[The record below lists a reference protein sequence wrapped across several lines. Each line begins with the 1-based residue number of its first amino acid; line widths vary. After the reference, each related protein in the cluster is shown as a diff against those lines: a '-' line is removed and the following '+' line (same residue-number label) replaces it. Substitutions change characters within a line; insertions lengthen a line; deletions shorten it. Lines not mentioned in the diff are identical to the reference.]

1 MFAKL
6 VDFSELSKLLSVKS
20 KVGFYLKTILKM
32 IGIDRVVTVLNPLRR
47 KEEKH
52 PIY

>member
-20 KVGFYLKTILKM
+20 KVSADLLSLFGNLSLYQTYCKK
-32 IGIDRVVTVLNPLRR
+32 
-47 KEEKH
+47 
-52 PIY
+52 